1 MSIKRTRC
9 LGFSVPFSGSL
20 LGCLAVSAA
29 FWVMGCSSPV
39 TAAKPDAPPAA
50 DTCKD
55 PKDCLNKGA
64 LAIQAKDFAK
74 AAKFLPSG
82 CEVEPK
88 ACNIVGELYR
98 KGDGVPADGAKAADF
113 HKKACN
119 AGISISCAIEAQLR
133 YTGEGGAVVDK
144 PRARALFEKTCGPE
158 MLDHCALAG
167 LMYSSGDGGPADKV
181 KARTLYDTACSAGEM
196 TGCVNGGAMYLNG
209 EGGAADKV
217 KARTYFEKA
226 CDQKNADGCF
236 NLGLVYAKGI
246 EVPVDY
252 DKAIALLKKGCDAG
266 SKQGCEVAQQIQ
278 DDLAKQKEAAAK
290 PAAPVKGKGKGKK

>member
-9 LGFSVPFSGSL
+9 LGFPVSL
-20 LGCLAVSAA
+20 SGCLALSTA
-29 FWVMGCSSPV
+29 FWVLGCASTVP
-39 TAAKPDAPPAA
+39 AAKPEAAPAA

-64 LAIQAKDFAK
+64 IAVQAKDFAK

-82 CEVEPK
+82 CEIEPK

-98 KGDGVPADGAKAADF
+98 KGDGIPADGAKAADF

-133 YTGEGGAVVDK
+133 YTGEGGAVIDK

-167 LMYSSGDGGPADKV
+167 LMYASGDGGPADKV
-181 KARTLYDTACSAGEM
+181 KART
-196 TGCVNGGAMYLNG
+196 YL
-209 EGGAADKV
+209 
-217 KARTYFEKA
+217 EKA

-252 DKAIALLKKGCDAG
+252 EKAVTLLKKGCDAG

-278 DDLAKQKEAAAK
+278 DDLTKQKEAAAK
-290 PAAPVKGKGKGKK
+290 AAAPPAKKGKGKK